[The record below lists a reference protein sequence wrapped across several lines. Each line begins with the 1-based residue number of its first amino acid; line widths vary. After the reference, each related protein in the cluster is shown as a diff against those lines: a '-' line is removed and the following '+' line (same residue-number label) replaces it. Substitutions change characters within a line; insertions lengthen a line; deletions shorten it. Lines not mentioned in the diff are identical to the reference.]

1 MGILQSELSDTEWT
15 ENVDLLIVDEVHKV
29 RRGNKINNLLKKIY
43 TIHKLGFTGTLPE
56 DILDQWNI
64 FSKFGDVIYSKMSH
78 ELKAESYVTPAKVT
92 ALVLNYKSAP
102 IFERTLDSTPADEY
116 INEIRFLIV
125 NEFRNGVI
133 KHLCNK
139 FDNNSLVLV
148 DLIDHGQAIYDTIVK
163 DTTKE
168 VYFIRGEVEVDE
180 RKRVQELME
189 KQSNICVIAI
199 SKIFSTGI
207 NIKNLH
213 YLIFAGGGKAKVKI
227 VQSIGRG
234 LRLHEDKKELIIFDI
249 ADNLKY
255 GMSHY
260 QKRKQL
266 YAQEKIPHSFTTC
279 HEK

>member
-1 MGILQSELSDTEWT
+1 
-15 ENVDLLIVDEVHKV
+15 
-29 RRGNKINNLLKKIY
+29 
-43 TIHKLGFTGTLPE
+43 
-56 DILDQWNI
+56 
-64 FSKFGDVIYSKMSH
+64 MSH

-92 ALVLNYKSAP
+92 ALILNYKTGP
-102 IFERTLDSTPADEY
+102 QFERTKDSTPADEY
-116 INEIRFLIV
+116 IAELKFLLT
-125 NEFRNGVI
+125 NDFRNGII
-133 KHLCNK
+133 KHLVNK

-148 DLIDHGQAIYDTIVK
+148 DLIDHGQAIFDTLTK
-163 DTTKE
+163 DTNKE
-168 VYFIRGEVEVDE
+168 VYFIRGEVEVEE
-180 RKRVQELME
+180 RKRVQTLME
-189 KQSNICVIAI
+189 NQTNICVIAI

-255 GMSHY
+255 GMQHY
-260 QKRKQL
+260 QKRKRL
-266 YAQEKIPHSFTTC
+266 YTQEKIPHNFTTC

>member
-1 MGILQSELSDTEWT
+1 
-15 ENVDLLIVDEVHKV
+15 
-29 RRGNKINNLLKKIY
+29 
-43 TIHKLGFTGTLPE
+43 
-56 DILDQWNI
+56 
-64 FSKFGDVIYSKMSH
+64 
-78 ELKAESYVTPAKVT
+78 
-92 ALVLNYKSAP
+92 
-102 IFERTLDSTPADEY
+102 
-116 INEIRFLIV
+116 
-125 NEFRNGVI
+125 
-133 KHLCNK
+133 
-139 FDNNSLVLV
+139 
-148 DLIDHGQAIYDTIVK
+148 
-163 DTTKE
+163 
-168 VYFIRGEVEVDE
+168 
-180 RKRVQELME
+180 ME

>member
-1 MGILQSELSDTEWT
+1 
-15 ENVDLLIVDEVHKV
+15 
-29 RRGNKINNLLKKIY
+29 
-43 TIHKLGFTGTLPE
+43 
-56 DILDQWNI
+56 
-64 FSKFGDVIYSKMSH
+64 
-78 ELKAESYVTPAKVT
+78 
-92 ALVLNYKSAP
+92 
-102 IFERTLDSTPADEY
+102 
-116 INEIRFLIV
+116 
-125 NEFRNGVI
+125 
-133 KHLCNK
+133 
-139 FDNNSLVLV
+139 LVLV
-148 DLIDHGQAIYDTIVK
+148 DLIDHGQAIYDAIVK

-168 VYFIRGEVEVDE
+168 VYFIRGEVEVEE

-189 KQSNICVIAI
+189 KQSNICVVAI

-255 GMSHY
+255 GMLHY

-266 YAQEKIPHSFTTC
+266 YTQEKIPYSFTTC